1 MAPVRE
7 VSFDLER
14 FGWVEDGRLE
24 VIGRWSGLRGRR
36 VGRAFLT
43 VAGKRLSALP
53 GGQMAAPDEPWR
65 AVFAYDGD
73 PADVTGAELE
83 IGRTLVVDLPPPRR
97 RRRRHATGETPTVA
111 AARDLAAARAEADAA
126 TAEADALREQL
137 ASLRAQL
144 AAPREAGADEDEVE
158 TLRAELTAA
167 RAEADALRGR
177 SGGEES
183 ELAGLRLA
191 LGSLRASHEQLE
203 DELEAL
209 RGVRDERDR
218 VAGELEQLRAH
229 GADEERVKA
238 DLGVVIHELQD
249 RAAQSDSAR
258 EQLMAEVTEA
268 RGEIASLRQRL
279 SVAEME
285 LGEARSDAERRLD
298 AERAT
303 TTEVHSRL
311 ATAREEA
318 QRTMAAEAEE
328 TERLRRELD
337 GAREEAERLLAAERS
352 EVARLREE
360 LIARDG
366 QEDEATRRMLE
377 RIGRDL
383 DRERS
388 VTRELRRELDQLRSE
403 SARHRRLESA
413 AVANGTT
420 TMEEPADRAV
430 RTPEGTQRRV
440 DAARVASARRVP
452 RVPPHPASLWAV
464 RVAAAL
470 LVAVLGVALVVLL
483 SALT

>member
-1 MAPVRE
+1 MSPVRE
-7 VSFDLER
+7 VSFELER
-14 FGWVEDGRLE
+14 FGWAEEGRLE

-36 VGRAFLT
+36 VGRAALT
-43 VAGKRLSALP
+43 VAGRRLSALP
-53 GGQMAAPDEPWR
+53 GGQMAAPGEDWR

-73 PADVTGAELE
+73 PADVAGAELE
-83 IGRTLVVDLPPPRR
+83 IGRSIVVDLPPPRR
-97 RRRRHATGETPTVA
+97 RRRRPATGETPTVV

-137 ASLRAQL
+137 AALRESSAD
-144 AAPREAGADEDEVE
+144 ADEIE
-158 TLRAELTAA
+158 TLRAELAAA
-167 RAEADALRGR
+167 RADAEALRGR
-177 SGGEES
+177 SGDEAS

-203 DELEAL
+203 DELEEL

-218 VAGELEQLRAH
+218 VAGELEQLRVH

-238 DLGVVIHELQD
+238 DLGQVIHELQD

-268 RGEIASLRQRL
+268 RGEIASLSRRL
-279 SVAEME
+279 SVAEAE
-285 LGEARSDAERRLD
+285 LGEARADAQRRLD

-337 GAREEAERLLAAERS
+337 AAREEAERLLAAERS

-360 LIARDG
+360 LIAHDG
-366 QEDEATRRMLE
+366 EEDESTRRMLE
-377 RIGRDL
+377 RIARDL

-388 VTRELRRELDQLRSE
+388 TTRELRRELDQLRSDT
-403 SARHRRLESA
+403 ARHRRFESA

-420 TMEEPADRAV
+420 TMDEPVDRGV
-430 RTPEGTQRRV
+430 RTPAGTQRRV

-470 LVAVLGVALVVLL
+470 LVAVLGVALVLLL